1 AADAGAAA
9 AGVARGAGVP
19 VVAGVGVVGV
29 RAAGGGIAAVAGAD
43 VAVVAVGGRAA
54 DAGAAAAGVARGAG
68 VAVVAGVGV
77 VGVRAAGGGIAAVG
91 GADVAVVAVVGRAAD
106 AGAAAAG
113 VVRRAGV
120 AVVAGLPVQ
129 VCEGAQALAHVV
141 GVEQVWIAEVVR
153 THRVGRA
160 GLYGVGQGR
169 IRVRHVRLVHVV
181 RVRLQRRVAGRGDEV
196 RRAAVL
202 ERHGV
207 GRDAGRVTA
216 TRDGTADAGHPA
228 GRRHVVRH
236 AVGGGDRDRAPL
248 EGARGAR

>member
-1 AADAGAAA
+1 
-9 AGVARGAGVP
+9 
-19 VVAGVGVVGV
+19 
-29 RAAGGGIAAVAGAD
+29 
-43 VAVVAVGGRAA
+43 
-54 DAGAAAAGVARGAG
+54 
-68 VAVVAGVGV
+68 
-77 VGVRAAGGGIAAVG
+77 
-91 GADVAVVAVVGRAAD
+91 
-106 AGAAAAG
+106 
-113 VVRRAGV
+113 
-120 AVVAGLPVQ
+120 
-129 VCEGAQALAHVV
+129 VV

-181 RVRLQRRVAGRGDEV
+181 RVRLQRGVAGRGDEV

-248 EGARGAR
+248 EGARGARAGPRRCERHAVDDRLALGHALSQVDGRHPVGAEHLEGDRDAGAAATRRVLMGPCRPGARQGEQGDPHRGKGAPCRGPARHGQSPPGICTATPHLHLPPRWRRLGALSSGSPCAGAPRAPRRDVDRTQPVAAYTTVA